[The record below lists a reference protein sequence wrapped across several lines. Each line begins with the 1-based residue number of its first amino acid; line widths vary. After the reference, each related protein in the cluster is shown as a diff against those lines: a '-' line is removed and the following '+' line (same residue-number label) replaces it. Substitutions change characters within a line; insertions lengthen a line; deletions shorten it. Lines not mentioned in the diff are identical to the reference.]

1 MATREKPSFEER
13 VTEYVDSPQ
22 MTHRVRYG
30 KQVSARIVGNFGT
43 YRTQTSQ
50 AKSKKVTGECTC
62 PSEIWPCK
70 HVYALRETWQANPN
84 SFFDLDDW
92 LKKLAEE
99 PKATLV
105 EAIRNMVESEP
116 ALLSVF
122 GVPGFDEEEDDEDDY

>member
-1 MATREKPSFEER
+1 
-13 VTEYVDSPQ
+13 
-22 MTHRVRYG
+22 
-30 KQVSARIVGNFGT
+30 
-43 YRTQTSQ
+43 
-50 AKSKKVTGECTC
+50 
-62 PSEIWPCK
+62 
-70 HVYALRETWQANPN
+70 
-84 SFFDLDDW
+84 LDDW